1 MTGAFLIVCIAATA
15 AIATSAPIPAANVSD
30 YGTLNYRLG
39 TDVWPQQY
47 VLEVTPY
54 FVGEHG
60 KQQFSFD
67 GKVDILLS
75 ATVKGVR
82 AITLHTDQL
91 QISNNIRLRD
101 AITSLSE
108 IKVISQT
115 YDPRVQEIILNLDS
129 EMPMGRRYVLSMQ
142 FVGKL
147 GSDMRGFYRS
157 SYVENGVIKWLATT
171 QMQPFNARRVF
182 PCFDEPRF
190 KASFVVK
197 INRPSHFQ
205 PSISNTKI
213 ERTEQNAG

>member
-1 MTGAFLIVCIAATA
+1 MTGAFLIVCIAALA
-15 AIATSAPIPAANVSD
+15 AIASSAPAANVTD
-30 YGTLNYRLG
+30 GETLNYRLG
-39 TDVWPQQY
+39 SEVWPQQY

-54 FVGEHG
+54 FIGEHG

-75 ATVKGVR
+75 ATVKNVR
-82 AITLHTDQL
+82 AITLHTHEL

-115 YDPRVQEIILNLDS
+115 YDPRVQKITLKLDS
-129 EMPMGRRYVLSMQ
+129 EMPVGRRFVLSMQ
-142 FVGKL
+142 YVGKL
-147 GSDMRGFYRS
+147 SSDMKGFYRS
-157 SYVENGVIKWLATT
+157 SYEENGIIKWLATT
-171 QMQPFNARRVF
+171 QMQPDSARQVF

-190 KASFVVK
+190 KATFVVK
-197 INRPSHFQ
+197 INRPSNYQ

-213 ERTEQNAG
+213 EKTERDVG

>member
-15 AIATSAPIPAANVSD
+15 AIATSAPTANVSD
-30 YGTLNYRLG
+30 DETLNYRLG
-39 TDVWPQQY
+39 AQVWPQQY

-54 FVGEHG
+54 FIGEHG

-75 ATVKGVR
+75 ATVEGVR
-82 AITLHTDQL
+82 AITLHMDEL

-115 YDPRVQEIILNLDS
+115 YDPRVHKLTLNLAGA
-129 EMPMGRRYVLSMQ
+129 MPVGRRYVLSMQ
-142 FVGKL
+142 YVGKL

-157 SYVENGVIKWLATT
+157 SYVENGIIKWLATT
-171 QMQPFNARRVF
+171 QMQPFDARRVF

-190 KASFVVK
+190 KATFVVK
-197 INRPSHFQ
+197 INRPSNYQ

-213 ERTEQNAG
+213 ERTEENAG